1 MYCAPCCS
9 GALTSFCQALN
20 DAYFPRLPEWIAS
33 VTDTPQLPSPLSRVA
48 MQARYICAA
57 NAVATTLEWWYVCG
71 PTFNCEYVCVPG
83 LTSGGGGGF
92 TLDFVAGSAACPA
105 MPHSELTNRCI
116 FQVRWTAARKK
127 SRSSGG
133 CSPYRRRVVRACQL
147 HVDIHSCKPRLWL
160 SGSLSLS
167 LSGSLAQLQLS
178 WGCVSS
184 TYPVELLH
192 PCGLGSYVIALQGGM
207 WGPEKLPYP
216 PLKLVQIS
224 PHIAPLP
231 L

>member
-1 MYCAPCCS
+1 MRANCM
-9 GALTSFCQALN
+9 
-20 DAYFPRLPEWIAS
+20 WI
-33 VTDTPQLPSPLSRVA
+33 
-48 MQARYICAA
+48 YIAA
-57 NAVATTLEWWYVCG
+57 NLV
-71 PTFNCEYVCVPG
+71 
-83 LTSGGGGGF
+83 SGS
-92 TLDFVAGSAACPA
+92 L
-105 MPHSELTNRCI
+105 
-116 FQVRWTAARKK
+116 
-127 SRSSGG
+127 
-133 CSPYRRRVVRACQL
+133 
-147 HVDIHSCKPRLWL
+147 
-160 SGSLSLS
+160 SLSLS